1 MENSGKGIIVRM
13 EGNNERLVNSASM
26 IAINKDCTQT
36 CVVLRVYDRGG
47 MEFFVDRINELK
59 SCVWHPCV
67 IATLQIERRLTKIK
81 EQLQDHKHHLEAME
95 RTAGLYKAHRLDPEY
110 KRGRGMLQPWNSK
123 YFETLGSELT
133 SVKSD
138 VLYQQYK
145 CSRFLDMLGFL
156 DHVAAQLDD
165 CPEFRMKSR
174 FMRSTIS
181 GYEERS
187 RYLSARAEATMQTV
201 GRHDPDSIHANSF
214 RTWAVLLPHVAKGQ
228 STQPRARQSISRRQ
242 QADAGDDSRVVS
254 P

>member
-1 MENSGKGIIVRM
+1 MRM

-36 CVVLRVYDRGG
+36 CVILRVYDRGG

-67 IATLQIERRLTKIK
+67 MATLQIERRLTKIK

-110 KRGRGMLQPWNSK
+110 RRGQGMMQPWNSK

-201 GRHDPDSIHANSF
+201 GRHDPD
-214 RTWAVLLPHVAKGQ
+214 T
-228 STQPRARQSISRRQ
+228 
-242 QADAGDDSRVVS
+242 
-254 P
+254 